1 MYLLKVTNVSK
12 SYDEREI
19 LTNVS
24 FGIYDNQKVALVGK
38 NGTGKST
45 LMRIIAGVEAP
56 TSGTVEF
63 AGGIKRIG
71 YLKQEFEESELNETV
86 NEYIEENIGIKQLR
100 EKLER
105 LEKEDLTLQENFDEF
120 SKVQEEYI
128 ELDGYNFD
136 YKKEMTLSG
145 LSLDKS
151 ILSRKISTLSGGQK
165 SKVILSTVLLK
176 SSDLLLL
183 DEPTNNLDIKSI
195 EWLEEY
201 LKRIATP
208 ILMISHDRSL
218 LDNIT
223 SRLIEID
230 ENTKGIN
237 EYTGNYTDYILYK
250 KHKLNKQLESFE
262 SQQKLIASMTES
274 IRQKKNWADIGRHQI
289 MSDNDKC
296 TRGYERDRSSSNAS
310 TAKRIEKQIKRIEKV
325 ERPIIK
331 EPLAINISLSPTDRA
346 AVYFYAED
354 LKCGYP
360 NEFSIQIGKLDIK
373 FGDRILLLGDN
384 GTGKSTFINTLLGN
398 IRPLSGDIRKGNQLK
413 IGVLLQQGFKEFQ
426 NQNCTVEEYIKTYTN
441 SDKNVIFTTMIRFGF
456 EYEDKSKIVNILSP
470 GERTRLYLLVCSLNE
485 INTLVLDEPTNF
497 LDIEGLE
504 ALEEVVQ
511 SFQGILILSSHDR
524 HFIEKISATCK
535 MTFCEGSVERS
546 YTH

>member
-1 MYLLKVTNVSK
+1 M
-12 SYDEREI
+12 
-19 LTNVS
+19 
-24 FGIYDNQKVALVGK
+24 VGGVFEK
-38 NGTGKST
+38 NS
-45 LMRIIAGVEAP
+45 
-56 TSGTVEF
+56 
-63 AGGIKRIG
+63 
-71 YLKQEFEESELNETV
+71 
-86 NEYIEENIGIKQLR
+86 
-100 EKLER
+100 
-105 LEKEDLTLQENFDEF
+105 
-120 SKVQEEYI
+120 
-128 ELDGYNFD
+128 
-136 YKKEMTLSG
+136 
-145 LSLDKS
+145 
-151 ILSRKISTLSGGQK
+151 
-165 SKVILSTVLLK
+165 
-176 SSDLLLL
+176 
-183 DEPTNNLDIKSI
+183 
-195 EWLEEY
+195 
-201 LKRIATP
+201 TP
-208 ILMISHDRSL
+208 ILIISHDRSL

-289 MSDNDKC
+289 MSDNDKY
-296 TRGYERDRSSSNAS
+296 TRGYERDRSSSNAGA
-310 TAKRIEKQIKRIEKV
+310 AKRIEKQIKRIEKV

-331 EPLAINISLSPTDRA
+331 EPLTISISLSPTDRS

-384 GTGKSTFINTLLGN
+384 GSGKSTFINTLLGN
-398 IRPLSGDIRKGNQLK
+398 IKPLSGDIRKGNQLK

-426 NQNCTVEEYIKTYTN
+426 NQNCTVEEYIKTHTN

-456 EYEDKSKIVNILSP
+456 EYEDKNKIVNILSP

-497 LDIEGLE
+497 LDIECLE

-524 HFIEKISATCK
+524 YFLEKVNATCK
-535 MTFCEGSVERS
+535 ITFLDGNVERS